1 MANKNHRLND
11 EIEFHIEQ
19 QTAKNI
25 RAGMRPDEARRAALV
40 RFGGVQQVREATR
53 DEFRGAIV
61 RDFLR
66 DMRIGLRTLARVP
79 AFAITAILTFGLG
92 VGAAAAM
99 FSVVDGVLI
108 TPLPYPQSDRVVRL
122 YQIFKSGSKGNVSEP
137 NFNDWRDGTHSFK
150 AMAEVAG
157 WGPTPVSGASEPQLV
172 RTSMVSK
179 GFFDV
184 MGVMPSIGRAFRP
197 EELHVGAARVAIVSA
212 SFWSTWRGRAPVAG
226 DALKIGGDSYTVVGV
241 MPEGFNYPGQTGI
254 WVPRE
259 QAPESRSRTAHNFQA
274 LARLADGVSLQQA
287 RTEISVVS
295 RALKARY
302 GDETWMVDAT
312 AVPILDVVT
321 GASKPALE
329 MLLGASLLLLIV
341 ACTNV
346 SNLLVARAAARRRE
360 FAVQLAIG
368 ATSGR
373 IGRQL
378 LAETFVLCLAGGLL
392 GVGIAA
398 FAVRLFV
405 AAGPAAVQ
413 RLDTVTVSWSALA
426 FASGVSTLAAVALG
440 LVTSLGTRSVRI
452 AEALTES
459 TRTGSGGRRQMRT
472 REALIVTQV
481 ALTLVLLSGAGL
493 LGRSLDRVLS
503 VDPGYRLDDALIA
516 DMTIPATITTAGNED
531 KAALTRQ
538 VAFQDALIERLGALP
553 GVTAVGLVNDFPLGG
568 GFYANGSFIEM
579 TRPDEI
585 TTFEQFKL
593 TDPAI
598 KPRVGSANYRL
609 ASPGYFGA
617 MGIPLVKGRLIEDRD
632 APDQP
637 QVAVV
642 SQSLAETQ
650 WPGRDP
656 IGRWIQF
663 GNMDGDLRGMQVVGV
678 VGDVRELTPEA
689 PPGPTLYASYRQRP
703 GAAERFSIV
712 IRGPRP
718 DSMADAVRRIVHDI
732 DPEVPVAL
740 RTVSAAFDATVGN
753 RRFSL
758 WLIAA
763 FSAAALM
770 LATLGVYGLIAY
782 AVSQRTR
789 EMGIR
794 MALGADPRALVVLI
808 VKRAATLAGIGS
820 AAGLAVAL
828 ALSGVVKSLL
838 FGVSAADP
846 LVLASVV
853 IVTLA
858 AAMAASYVPARK
870 ILKQTPGRTLR
881 DV

>member
-1 MANKNHRLND
+1 MANKNHRLDD
-11 EIEFHIEQ
+11 EIQFHIDQ

-40 RFGGVQQVREATR
+40 KFGGVEQMREATR
-53 DEFRGAIV
+53 DEFRGAMV

-66 DMRIGLRTLARVP
+66 DMRIGLRTLMRVP
-79 AFAITAILTFGLG
+79 SFAITAILTFGLG

-108 TPLPYPQSDRVVRL
+108 KPLPYPQSDRIVRL
-122 YQIFKSGSKGNVSEP
+122 YQLGKTGNKGNVSEP

-157 WGPTPVSGASEPQLV
+157 LGPTPVSGANEPQLV
-172 RTSMVSK
+172 RTTMVSK
-179 GFFDV
+179 AFFDV
-184 MGVMPSIGRAFRP
+184 MGVMPSSGRGFRP

-212 SFWSTWRGRAPVAG
+212 SFWSKWRGGAPIAG
-226 DALKIGGDSYTVVGV
+226 DALKISGDSYTVVGV
-241 MPEGFNYPGQTGI
+241 MPEGFDYPGRTNI

-259 QAPESRSRTAHNFQA
+259 QEPKSQSRTAHNFQA
-274 LARLADGVSLQQA
+274 VARLADGVPLSQA
-287 RTEISVVS
+287 RTDISTLS
-295 RALKARY
+295 RSLKARY
-302 GDETWMVDAT
+302 GDETWMFDAT
-312 AVPILDVVT
+312 AVPILEVVT
-321 GASKPALE
+321 ASSRPALQ
-329 MLLGASLLLLIV
+329 MLLGASILLLIV

-378 LAETFVLCLAGGLL
+378 LAETLVLCLAGGLL
-392 GVGIAA
+392 GVGLAA

-426 FASGVSTLAAVALG
+426 FASGVSTLAAMALG

-452 AEALTES
+452 AEALADS
-459 TRTGSGGRRQMRT
+459 TRTGSGSRRQIRM

-481 ALTLVLLSGAGL
+481 ALTLVLLAGAGL
-493 LGRSLDRVLS
+493 LGRSMSRVLS
-503 VDPGYRLDDALIA
+503 MDPGYRLDDALIA
-516 DMTIPATITTAGNED
+516 DMTMPGNGE
-531 KAALTRQ
+531 KEALTRQ
-538 VAFQDALIERLGALP
+538 VAFQDAVVERLRALP
-553 GVTAVGLVNDFPLGG
+553 GVTGVGLINDFPLGG
-568 GFYANGSFIEM
+568 GFYSNGSFIEM

-585 TTFEQFKL
+585 TSFKQFNL
-593 TDPAI
+593 TDPTI
-598 KPRVGSANYRL
+598 KSRVGSANYRL
-609 ASPGYFGA
+609 ASPGYFA
-617 MGIPLVKGRLIEDRD
+617 VMGIPLIKGRLIEERD
-632 APDQP
+632 APDRP

-642 SQSLAETQ
+642 SQSLADTQ
-650 WPGRDP
+650 WPGADP

-689 PPGPTLYASYRQRP
+689 PPGPTLYASSRQRP
-703 GAAERFSIV
+703 GGASQFAVIV
-712 IRGPRP
+712 RGPRP
-718 DSMADAVRRIVHDI
+718 GALTDTVRRIVHDVNP
-732 DPEVPVAL
+732 DVPVAL
-740 RTVSAAFDATVGN
+740 RTVTGAFDVAVGN

-782 AVSQRTR
+782 TVSQRTR

-794 MALGADPRALVVLI
+794 MALGAEPRSLVALI
-808 VKRAATLAGIGS
+808 VKRAAMLAGIGS
-820 AAGLAVAL
+820 AAGLAIAL
-828 ALSGVVKSLL
+828 ALAGVVKSLL
-838 FGVSAADP
+838 FRVSAADP

-853 IVTLA
+853 LVTLA
-858 AAMAASYVPARK
+858 ASMAAGYVPARR
-870 ILKQTPGRTLR
+870 ILRQMPGRTLR
-881 DV
+881 DI